1 MRKII
6 SGLLACLIIA
16 CYVLTRASELE
27 LKAIV
32 PDHVGYTLKRS
43 PVIYYFISKPTSLP
57 TRFTLR
63 DPRTA
68 HPVVDVLLKSP
79 SHSGL
84 WPIRFADYDIVLDP
98 GVQYRWFVSIIQDF
112 DSLSKDIVAGGVIE
126 CCSEDLLFIWDA
138 RRCDKETVHA
148 YARSGIWYDAFACVT
163 ELIEVSPEDQ
173 ELRRMRNELLGIHLL
188 EVSFMQKSSLSP
200 FHVSSKAF
208 CLPEFLCKG
217 GRFRAYTVVVVPA
230 LRGSALRTL
239 RSHVWLRERI
249 GNTFVSPRRQKWYLP
264 GGPPQI

>member
-27 LKAIV
+27 LKATV

-63 DPRTA
+63 D
-68 HPVVDVLLKSP
+68 
-79 SHSGL
+79 
-84 WPIRFADYDIVLDP
+84 
-98 GVQYRWFVSIIQDF
+98 
-112 DSLSKDIVAGGVIE
+112 
-126 CCSEDLLFIWDA
+126 
-138 RRCDKETVHA
+138 
-148 YARSGIWYDAFACVT
+148 
-163 ELIEVSPEDQ
+163 
-173 ELRRMRNELLGIHLL
+173 LRRMRNELLGIHLL

-200 FHVSSKAF
+200 FHVSSTAF

-217 GRFRAYTVVVVPA
+217 RRFRAYTVVVVPA

-249 GNTFVSPRRQKWYLP
+249 GNTFFSPRRQKWYLP